1 MTQLSECDETNVAR
15 VSLRPI
21 RSQIAVEVAWFRT
34 QIAVEVAWFRTQ
46 IAVEIAWFRSQR
58 NSLFAYQG
66 WSSFS
71 RSGDFRGIDTTS
83 SGYTLLYLVEE

>member
-1 MTQLSECDETNVAR
+1 MTQLSECDQTNVAR

-21 RSQIAVEVAWFRT
+21 RS